1 MMSMRNMGHHILLM
15 MITLQINMAEY
26 VWTFNL
32 FGVRIGWLKHGG
44 GWYWQGAPKKYL
56 QIGRLD
62 FYIV

>member
-1 MMSMRNMGHHILLM
+1 
-15 MITLQINMAEY
+15 MAEY

-32 FGVRIGWLKHGG
+32 FGVRIGWLKYGG
-44 GWYWQGAPKKYL
+44 GWYWQGTPKKYL